1 MKGKLIIN
9 RSINTITL
17 SNDIVIAPK
26 GNIKIT
32 MEQYYSIYQS
42 TIFKNYLSIGYIVC
56 YDTTLPNKKE
66 NKVKDTL
73 QDNRLNVENDNTII
87 NDNNTTN
94 NVYISVS
101 EAKTVKDV
109 IDVEK
114 EVSKNTEEVAEV
126 TSEPKTNTSTTSKR
140 KGGRKRKGTSK

>member
-42 TIFKNYLSIGYIVC
+42 TIFKNYLSIGYLVC

-126 TSEPKTNTSTTSKR
+126 KSEPKTNTSTTSKR